1 MGKNSDYASQ
11 YAEYA
16 MEQMRRYGIPAS
28 VTLAQGI
35 LESASGQSQLCR
47 NENNHFGIKASK
59 SWLAAGGA
67 YGLYT
72 DDKPNEKFCSYSSAA
87 ESYEHHSKILKESS
101 RYSKCFTLSPDDYR
115 GWAKEIDRAGY
126 ATAGKYAPALISIIE
141 RNDLQK
147 YDRMVMEQMRAE
159 GRSFG
164 TEQNPHTV
172 ADPAKKVNGLP
183 NGQYSFPLAREE
195 FLFVTSAF
203 GNRKDPMNTAK
214 TQFHKGIDINC
225 KNEPLLATE
234 NNGKVVAVNENAAT
248 AGGKSVTVEYN
259 REDGS
264 KVQVFYCHLSSVG
277 VKIGDSVNA
286 GQQIGVSGN
295 TGTRTTG
302 PHLHFGVKSVA
313 ADGTKRDIDPA
324 AYLAEIAQRG
334 NIQLTAMHNGK
345 DLLQKFK
352 DANPLNPDA
361 PSLAQNPQVD
371 TSLSP
376 EDWMKKLL
384 SSEDSGV
391 KIGHGGDPIIELVTG
406 LFTSLMLLATQID
419 KKSEEERLASI
430 SEAALNKTVD
440 LRPLL
445 PNMKECS
452 LVIQENGKPI
462 LVMDAGNGQM
472 TKPLT
477 VAELNRISNILND
490 SSIEPSAK
498 QVKIAGVVQGLVNA
512 QQASMN
518 FERISSQSQ
527 GQEQQMQR

>member
-1 MGKNSDYASQ
+1 MGKNSDYAAQ

-59 SWLAAGGA
+59 SWLAAGGG

-72 DDKPNEKFCSYSSAA
+72 DDKPNEKFCSYGSAA
-87 ESYEHHSKILKESS
+87 ESYEHHSNILKESS
-101 RYSKCFTLSPDDYR
+101 RYSKCFSLSPDDYK

-126 ATAGKYAPALISIIE
+126 ATAGAYAPALIKLIE
-141 RNDLQK
+141 QNGLQK
-147 YDRMVMEQMRAE
+147 YDKMVMDQMRAE

-164 TEQNPHTV
+164 VEQNPMSV
-172 ADPAKKVNGLP
+172 ANAPSQSQP
-183 NGQYSFPLAREE
+183 NGQYSFPLDRKE
-195 FLFVTSAF
+195 FLFVTSPF
-203 GNRKDPMNTAK
+203 GNRKDPMNPSQ
-214 TQFHKGIDINC
+214 TQFHKGIDISC

-234 NNGKVVAVNENAAT
+234 NNGKVVAVNENANT
-248 AGGKSVTVEYN
+248 PGGKSVTVEYN

-264 KVQVFYCHLSSVG
+264 KVQLIYCHLSSVG
-277 VKIGDSVNA
+277 VKVGDAVNA
-286 GQQIGVSGN
+286 GQQIGISGN

-313 ADGTKRDIDPA
+313 SDGTKRDIDPA

-334 NIQLTAMHNGK
+334 NIQLTAMYNGK

-352 DANPLNPDA
+352 DANPLAPDA
-361 PSLAQNPQVD
+361 PLVAQNPQID

-376 EDWMKKLL
+376 DEWMKKLL

-391 KIGHGGDPIIELVTG
+391 NLGPGGDPIIQLVTG

-419 KKSEEERLASI
+419 NKTEEERLAAI
-430 SEAALNKTVD
+430 SEAALTKSVD

-452 LVIQENGKPI
+452 LVIQDNGKPM
-462 LVMDAGNGQM
+462 LVVDAGNGQL

-477 VAELNRISNILND
+477 VAELNRISNVLND

-498 QVKIAGVVQGLVNA
+498 QVKIAGIVQGLVNA

-518 FERISSQSQ
+518 FEQISQQSQ
-527 GQEQQMQR
+527 GQEQQIQR